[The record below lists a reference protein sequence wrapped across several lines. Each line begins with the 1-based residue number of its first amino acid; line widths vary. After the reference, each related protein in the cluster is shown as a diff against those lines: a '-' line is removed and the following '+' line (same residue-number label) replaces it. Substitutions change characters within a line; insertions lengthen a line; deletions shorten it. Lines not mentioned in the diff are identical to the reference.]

1 VAHSLRPLAKTADP
15 ADSTR
20 TPSPVRIP
28 PASLS
33 AAAFEKLSTRVKDG
47 TAALKDGGSVSLSAG
62 MQRLGGKLLT
72 CKGVCVDVPGRRV
85 VDDLDY
91 EFNRKDR
98 IGIVGPNGAGKS
110 TLIRALQGEIEL
122 AAGSIE
128 TGATVTFGHYD
139 QRGLGDELPEDLRV
153 LAFVQEAVA
162 TAPGGGA
169 SADADEKAAPSLLS
183 RVLFPPRRGHER
195 GAMLSGGER
204 RRLQML
210 RVLAKQPNFLLLDEP
225 TNDLDLDTISV
236 LEDFLRDEYTGVLLV
251 VSHDRYFLDKVVEHL
266 FVLPGDGV
274 GEVLDWQ
281 ASFTEYVAYRELEQ
295 REEERQQQ
303 RQQRDAKPPPPPPP
317 EAAFATSAV
326 DAKASKPLS
335 SFEQKQL
342 ARLEAE
348 MESLTQQ
355 SAELQKK
362 IDGFDAKRNGYSE
375 LTEWTTRL
383 EALGE
388 ELGEV
393 ELKWLELEERA
404 DL

>member
-1 VAHSLRPLAKTADP
+1 MAHSLRPLAKTADP

-169 SADADEKAAPSLLS
+169 SADADEKAATSLLS
-183 RVLFPPRRGHER
+183 RFLFPPRRWHER
-195 GAMLSGGER
+195 VAMLSGGER

-236 LEDFLRDEYTGVLLV
+236 LEDFLRDEYSSALA
-251 VSHDRYFLDKVVEHL
+251 R
-266 FVLPGDGV
+266 
-274 GEVLDWQ
+274 
-281 ASFTEYVAYRELEQ
+281 
-295 REEERQQQ
+295 
-303 RQQRDAKPPPPPPP
+303 PPPRAHTRPSAERAPPAPLVPPPASLGCQVHGR
-317 EAAFATSAV
+317 AAGR
-326 DAKASKPLS
+326 KPRPL
-335 SFEQKQL
+335 FPRQGGRAPLRL
-342 ARLEAE
+342 ARRRRRRGARLA
-348 MESLTQQ
+348 
-355 SAELQKK
+355 
-362 IDGFDAKRNGYSE
+362 SE
-375 LTEWTTRL
+375 LHRVCGL
-383 EALGE
+383 P
-388 ELGEV
+388 
-393 ELKWLELEERA
+393 
-404 DL
+404 

>member
-1 VAHSLRPLAKTADP
+1 M
-15 ADSTR
+15 
-20 TPSPVRIP
+20 
-28 PASLS
+28 
-33 AAAFEKLSTRVKDG
+33 AAR
-47 TAALKDGGSVSLSAG
+47 
-62 MQRLGGKLLT
+62 
-72 CKGVCVDVPGRRV
+72 
-85 VDDLDY
+85 
-91 EFNRKDR
+91 
-98 IGIVGPNGAGKS
+98 
-110 TLIRALQGEIEL
+110 
-122 AAGSIE
+122 
-128 TGATVTFGHYD
+128 
-139 QRGLGDELPEDLRV
+139 
-153 LAFVQEAVA
+153 
-162 TAPGGGA
+162 
-169 SADADEKAAPSLLS
+169 
-183 RVLFPPRRGHER
+183 
-195 GAMLSGGER
+195 
-204 RRLQML
+204 
-210 RVLAKQPNFLLLDEP
+210 
-225 TNDLDLDTISV
+225 
-236 LEDFLRDEYTGVLLV
+236 YTGVLLV